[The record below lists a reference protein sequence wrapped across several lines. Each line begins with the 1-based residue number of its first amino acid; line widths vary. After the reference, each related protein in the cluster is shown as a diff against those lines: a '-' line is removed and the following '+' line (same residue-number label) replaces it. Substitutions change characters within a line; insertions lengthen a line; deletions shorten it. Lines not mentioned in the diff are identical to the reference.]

1 MLELILGIAVIYI
14 VVKLNVLLIEFEDKK
29 IDSWK

>member
-29 IDSWK
+29 IDLWK

>member
-1 MLELILGIAVIYI
+1 MLELILAIAVIYI